1 LIFYFSLISFN
12 FLYFVYF
19 NFLNIKYNTDGIT
32 EGLLS
37 HQWNDQ
43 WNESLKKF
51 QEVGKKLQDFVID
64 NYRWNDRQNNS
75 LKKF

>member
-1 LIFYFSLISFN
+1 LVFYFSFISYILFILI
-12 FLYFVYF
+12 
-19 NFLNIKYNTDGIT
+19 FLNIKYNTDRIT

-37 HQWNDQ
+37 HQWNDR
-43 WNESLKKF
+43 WNKSLKKL